1 MKSLAQKLWASLLVL
16 ITALFVSSA
25 ASAAAPT
32 FPTLTGR
39 VVDQANILP
48 AQAKADLAKK
58 LETLESRTSR
68 QLVVVTVPSLQGL
81 EIEDYGYQL
90 GRAWG
95 IGEKK
100 RDTGVLL
107 IVAPNE
113 RRVRI
118 EVGYGLEGVLTDA
131 LSNVILQER
140 VLPKFRAGDMAGG
153 VLAGADGLIGQL
165 SLPDDQAKARVA
177 AAKQPQTAPNSSF
190 PLALVGI
197 LVLWVVFGLIGTIGG
212 RKGHRGDM
220 WLLPFMFLA
229 GGGGYGRGG
238 MGGGMGGGGFSGGG
252 GSFGGGGASGRW

>member
-1 MKSLAQKLWASLLVL
+1 MNSIAPKRWATLLL
-16 ITALFVSSA
+16 LLTGLLMSAA
-25 ASAAAPT
+25 ASAAKPA
-32 FPTLTGR
+32 FPVLSGR
-39 VVDQANILP
+39 VVDQANILSP
-48 AQAKADLAKK
+48 QSEAELVKR
-58 LETLESRTSR
+58 LETLETGTSR
-68 QLVVVTVPSLQGL
+68 QLVVVTVPSLQGQ

-95 IGEKK
+95 IGEIK
-100 RDTGVLL
+100 RNTGVLL

-131 LSNVILQER
+131 LSNLILQER

-153 VLAGADGLIGQL
+153 VLAGADGLIVQL

-177 AAKQPQTAPNSSF
+177 GAMQSQTPPKSSF
-190 PLALVGI
+190 PLALLGI
-197 LVLWVVFGLIGTIGG
+197 LILWVVFGLIGTVGG

-229 GGGGYGRGG
+229 GGGGYSRGG
-238 MGGGMGGGGFSGGG
+238 MGGMSGGFSGGG